1 MVNAE
6 LEESGKWGLSPYNL
20 FPKLKL
26 SKRGG
31 RMNHFD
37 LRPKRRSSFRISL
50 GKRYYT
56 LKRYFEWYT
65 DNKTYAKVKASEKL
79 PHVSFSHETILLRK
93 LKDVDMWYQ
102 HNKVKNL
109 QIAIKRLNGM
119 LVRPGETFSYWKGI
133 GTTTKSK
140 GYVDGMVLFY
150 GKFKKG
156 TGGGLCQLSN
166 LIYWMTLHTPLSVTE
181 RHRHSYD
188 VFPDS
193 KRTQPF
199 GSGATCAYNY
209 LDLQIKNTTKHTYQ
223 LHLYLTDT
231 HLVGEWRTEQE
242 PLQSYQ
248 VYEKEHW
255 ITPAYW
261 GGYLRHNLIH
271 RKVFNRQKQQIDDEY
286 VTENHAI
293 MMYEPLLESKQKEA

>member
-1 MVNAE
+1 MYKY
-6 LEESGKWGLSPYNL
+6 GKWGLTPNYL
-20 FPKLKL
+20 FPEGKF
-26 SKRGG
+26 SKRGLT
-31 RMNHFD
+31 MNHFD
-37 LRPKRRSSFRISL
+37 LRPKRRSAFRISL
-50 GKRYYT
+50 GKKYYI
-56 LKRYFEWYT
+56 LKRYMEWFT
-65 DNKTYAKVKASEKL
+65 DNKTYAKAIKSEKL
-79 PHVSFSHETILLRK
+79 PFSSFSHQTVLLRK
-93 LKDVDMWYQ
+93 LKDVDMWFQ

-109 QIAIKRLNGM
+109 QIAIQRLNG
-119 LVRPGETFSYWKGI
+119 LIVKPGETFSYWKCI
-133 GTTTKSK
+133 GTTTKRK

-150 GKFKKG
+150 GTFKKG

-209 LDLQIKNTTKHTYQ
+209 LDLQIKNNTNQTYQ
-223 LHLYLTDT
+223 LHLHLTDT
-231 HLVGEWRTEQE
+231 HLVGEWRTDQQ
-242 PLQSYQ
+242 PLESYH

-261 GGYLRHNLIH
+261 GGYLRHNLIY
-271 RKVFNRQKQQIDDEY
+271 RKVFNRQNHQIDDEY

-293 MMYEPLLESKQKEA
+293 MMYEPLLGTQSMEA